1 MLPNIGSMPYRRK
14 NTYKRKDGG
23 VSTYYYEVESKW
35 VDGKSRQKH
44 LKYIGMNPN
53 AQEIPI
59 EPALAKKIAD
69 VLFTENPSA
78 KDLKP
83 TLERLGIQ
91 VLGRVKKVG
100 IDYNPP
106 LGTYTLRLE

>member
-1 MLPNIGSMPYRRK
+1 MLPNIGSMTYRRK
-14 NTYKRKDGG
+14 KTYKRKDGG
-23 VSTYYYEVESKW
+23 VSTYYYDVESKW
-35 VDGKSRQKH
+35 IDGKSRQKH
-44 LKYIGMNPN
+44 LKYVGKNPN
-53 AQEIPI
+53 VQEIPI
-59 EPALAKKIAD
+59 EPKLAKKIAD

-91 VLGRVKKVG
+91 VLGRVKKVS

-106 LGTYTLRLE
+106 LGSYTLRLE

>member
-1 MLPNIGSMPYRRK
+1 
-14 NTYKRKDGG
+14 
-23 VSTYYYEVESKW
+23 
-35 VDGKSRQKH
+35 
-44 LKYIGMNPN
+44 MNPN

-59 EPALAKKIAD
+59 EPALAKEIAD

-78 KDLKP
+78 KDLRP
-83 TLERLGIQ
+83 TLERLGIH
-91 VLGRVKKVG
+91 VLGHIKKVS